1 MTERRI
7 SDSSADRIMLLVLVC
22 FFFSG
27 LTGLIYEI
35 LWMRMIVKIIGGAP
49 FAVSIVLTVFMGGL
63 GLGSYLAGR
72 VIDRV
77 KQPIKLVRIYGILE
91 LTIGAYGLAIPLLL
105 TAFRPLYAII
115 YNQLFSYFMLYNILT
130 FIGCSILLCIP
141 VICMGAT
148 LPILCRF
155 YVTRLSH
162 LGTHAGRL
170 YGLNTIGAALGAL
183 LCGFWLISLL
193 GMPGTLI
200 LAVFINGLIGI
211 SCLRVKGS
219 VQQPAVEHPISDTQ
233 PTEVTGYPPGVVIGA
248 LVIFAV
254 SGFCAMSYEVIWA
267 KLLGLIVGPTTYSF
281 TIVLVT
287 FISGLALGSMFFG
300 WLGDKTKR
308 PIWLLIST
316 QIAAGLLVL
325 GISQLLGNS
334 QLFFSK
340 VLFTFKEHFALLSL
354 SKTVI
359 LFIFMILPTLCLG
372 ATFPL
377 VGKIYTRS
385 VSKVGRSIGVAYAI
399 NTVGAVLGSFC
410 AGFVLIPQ
418 FGKENSLSLVIGLQL
433 LTSLVIAGIIVIRSK
448 EGILRC
454 ISLAVPALAGV
465 ILCVYFPVWNRQLL
479 SFGRYHRFGEI
490 QAAIRDTGWLKA
502 LLYGARIL
510 SRSQRGE
517 LVYYGD
523 GIGGFTTVLKY
534 PNPLGSPHYAMI
546 ISGKSDASSHADMKT
561 QALSAHFPMLFH
573 RDPKTVM
580 VLGLASGITAG
591 EVLYYPVEQLDV
603 IDISQEV
610 VEASNFFLPW
620 NNNVLS
626 NPRTNLIIQ
635 DGRAH
640 LQLTRQRYDVI
651 ISEPSNPWMAGLATL
666 FTRDFFDLVNDG
678 LNEDGIFVQ
687 FIHSYQMDWPTFA
700 LIGRTFVQVFPNSL
714 LVLTPPSGAGGDYL
728 LVGFKGES
736 KLILENAQRKL
747 SYARQSKNIT
757 IADPR
762 LLYRLIV
769 SDDLWELFGRG
780 PVNTDSWP
788 RLEFAAPKLMH
799 HKNPMIT
806 RTIKSR
812 RWLSPETM
820 HIVQQM
826 KTDVDLQIDFAAYA
840 LSVYEPFRDMVD
852 LSHATPSQK
861 ERFYKLMEMYCVSNS
876 IDYSIFKDD

>member
-1 MTERRI
+1 
-7 SDSSADRIMLLVLVC
+7 
-22 FFFSG
+22 
-27 LTGLIYEI
+27 
-35 LWMRMIVKIIGGAP
+35 
-49 FAVSIVLTVFMGGL
+49 
-63 GLGSYLAGR
+63 
-72 VIDRV
+72 
-77 KQPIKLVRIYGILE
+77 
-91 LTIGAYGLAIPLLL
+91 
-105 TAFRPLYAII
+105 
-115 YNQLFSYFMLYNILT
+115 
-130 FIGCSILLCIP
+130 
-141 VICMGAT
+141 
-148 LPILCRF
+148 
-155 YVTRLSH
+155 
-162 LGTHAGRL
+162 
-170 YGLNTIGAALGAL
+170 
-183 LCGFWLISLL
+183 
-193 GMPGTLI
+193 
-200 LAVFINGLIGI
+200 
-211 SCLRVKGS
+211 
-219 VQQPAVEHPISDTQ
+219 
-233 PTEVTGYPPGVVIGA
+233 
-248 LVIFAV
+248 
-254 SGFCAMSYEVIWA
+254 
-267 KLLGLIVGPTTYSF
+267 
-281 TIVLVT
+281 
-287 FISGLALGSMFFG
+287 
-300 WLGDKTKR
+300 
-308 PIWLLIST
+308 
-316 QIAAGLLVL
+316 
-325 GISQLLGNS
+325 
-334 QLFFSK
+334 
-340 VLFTFKEHFALLSL
+340 
-354 SKTVI
+354 
-359 LFIFMILPTLCLG
+359 
-372 ATFPL
+372 
-377 VGKIYTRS
+377 
-385 VSKVGRSIGVAYAI
+385 
-399 NTVGAVLGSFC
+399 
-410 AGFVLIPQ
+410 
-418 FGKENSLSLVIGLQL
+418 
-433 LTSLVIAGIIVIRSK
+433 
-448 EGILRC
+448 
-454 ISLAVPALAGV
+454 
-465 ILCVYFPVWNRQLL
+465 
-479 SFGRYHRFGEI
+479 
-490 QAAIRDTGWLKA
+490 LKA

-510 SRSQRGE
+510 SRSHRGE

-603 IDISQEV
+603 IDINRQV
-610 VEASNFFLPW
+610 VTASDFFLPW

-626 NPRTNLIIQ
+626 NPRANLIIQ

-666 FTRDFFDLVNDG
+666 FTRDFFALAEDR
-678 LNEDGIFVQ
+678 LNKDGIFVQ

-700 LIGRTFVQVFPNSL
+700 LVGRTFAEVFPNSL

-769 SDDLWELFGRG
+769 SEDLRGLFGRG

-806 RTIKSR
+806 RTVKSR

-826 KTDVDLQIDFAAYA
+826 KTDVDLQIDFAAYT

-861 ERFYKLMEMYCVSNS
+861 ERFYKLMEMYCANNL
-876 IDYSIFKDD
+876 IDYSIFKDDVLKQRCYSIQTGVIEDKIDSMPDKAISYFYLGNLYYEKGVLDEAVRYFSEALRIKPEYAEAHYNLGAALAQQGRLDEAITHFTKALRVKPYFAEAHYNLGIALARQSKLDKAIKHFTKSLRIEPENAKPHLYLGVALSQQGKLDEAIKHYTEALRINPNFTAAQESLDKALLLQKNKDSK